1 MTAQFNPDVR
11 NLYEKIVK
19 KNVVHNPR
27 DKFEYLP
34 ERYGAEVPQRLIGG
48 GRVREEVLPGNNGHY
63 PPTEAIEQN
72 HDGGF
77 YGRFEYPT
85 KVGSGRKCGGIGI
98 IKHRVEPFMNEL
110 DMDYIGSARSFAPHM
125 TKRPRLTAAIK
136 QQLLQQHPEL
146 MHHHL
151 AGGKID
157 WGKIW
162 NGIKSVGHVAS
173 KAAPIIQQFAPE
185 EYKDTIGTVG
195 KVGEAVS
202 GMGRAP
208 RLTNAIKHRIVQQ
221 HPEIVQAHMDGSGRV
236 DWSKLWKYM
245 KQAGH
250 VVGKVAPFV
259 AQHLPE
265 SYSGYKDAINLAGK
279 TGEFISGLG
288 RKAHRKASHHS
299 LQHAHYKRQ
308 IGGKSYRN
316 PEQHIVHGAG
326 FWQDFGTGFKKGFKG
341 VAKVAAPA
349 LSVASIFQPELAPL
363 AMGVGLANKAMGGRH
378 VRRYGGETSGGMTMH
393 RAKSVGHAKNQARG
407 ALVRQL
413 MREKGMSLGQA
424 SSYIKQHNI
433 AF

>member
-11 NLYEKIVK
+11 NLYESIVK
-19 KNVVHNPR
+19 KNIARNPR
-27 DKFEYLP
+27 DNFEYLP
-34 ERYGAEVPQRLIGG
+34 ERYGPEVPQRLIGG

-98 IKHRVEPFMNEL
+98 IKHRAEPMMNEL
-110 DMDYIGSARSFAPHM
+110 DMDYVGSARSFAPHFA
-125 TKRPRLTAAIK
+125 KRPRITAAMK
-136 QQLLQQHPEL
+136 QQILSQHPEL
-146 MHHHL
+146 MEHHL

-162 NGIKSVGHVAS
+162 SGIKSVGHVAS

-208 RLTNAIKHRIVQQ
+208 RLTNAIKQRIAQQ
-221 HPEIVQAHMDGSGRV
+221 HPELVQSHMDGSGRV
-236 DWSKLWKYM
+236 DWGKLWKYM
-245 KQAGH
+245 KQAGA

-259 AQHLPE
+259 AEHLPE
-265 SYSGYKDAINLAGK
+265 SYSEYKDAINLAGK

-288 RKAHRKASHHS
+288 RGGRRAPRKVSHHS
-299 LQHAHYKRQ
+299 LQQAHYKRQ
-308 IGGKSYRN
+308 I
-316 PEQHIVHGAG
+316 GAG

-349 LSVASIFQPELAPL
+349 LGVASIFQPELAPL

-378 VRRYGGETSGGMTMH
+378 ARRYGGESSGGLKYLP
-393 RAKSVGHAKNQARG
+393 KSGHKRNTARG
-407 ALVRQL
+407 DIVAAVMRQRGVNL
-413 MREKGMSLGQA
+413 AQA
-424 SSYIKQHNI
+424 SKIVKQEGLY
-433 AF
+433 

>member
-1 MTAQFNPDVR
+1 MTAQFNPDAR
-11 NLYEKIVK
+11 NLYESIVK
-19 KNVVHNPR
+19 KNIARNPR
-27 DKFEYLP
+27 ENFEYLP
-34 ERYGAEVPQRLIGG
+34 ERYGPEVPQRLVGG
-48 GRVREEVLPGNNGHY
+48 GRVREEVLAGNNGHY

-98 IKHRVEPFMNEL
+98 IKHRVEPMMNEL
-110 DMDYIGSARSFAPHM
+110 DMDYVGSARTFAPHT
-125 TKRPRLTAAIK
+125 TKRPRITAAIK

-146 MHHHL
+146 MQHHL

-162 NGIKSVGHVAS
+162 NGIKSVGHIAS

-202 GMGRAP
+202 GMGRPRAP
-208 RLTNAIKHRIVQQ
+208 RLTNAIKQRIIQH
-221 HPEIVQAHMDGSGRV
+221 HPELVQAHMDGSGRV

-265 SYSGYKDAINLAGK
+265 SYSEYKDAINLAGK

-288 RKAHRKASHHS
+288 RKAPRKASRHS
-299 LQHAHYKRQ
+299 LQQAHYKRQ
-308 IGGKSYRN
+308 VGG
-316 PEQHIVHGAG
+316 G
-326 FWQDFGTGFKKGFKG
+326 FWGDFKDGFKKGFKG

-349 LSVASIFQPELAPL
+349 LGVASIFQPELAPL

-378 VRRYGGETSGGMTMH
+378 NRRYGGESSGGMTVH

-407 ALVRQL
+407 ALIRQL
-413 MREKGMSLGQA
+413 MREKGMTLGQA